1 MDCMEEVIAALR
13 QAKDQAGETNKSVSG
28 KSGVPISSVAKF
40 FSGALTNPSFF
51 MVGSIAEALG
61 VSLDELAGI
70 SSTEPEP
77 DLAMQSRL
85 EAAEQ
90 ELLLTKRYAIRL
102 ESGLDER
109 KPVIYGLVGLCIF
122 LALAF
127 GAYVVMDIRD
137 TEHGLIRGGST
148 VSPLLYLLLIA
159 IISTGLVTAH
169 HIAKRS
175 AKQKEGQSDG
185 LH

>member
-1 MDCMEEVIAALR
+1 MESMEEVIAALR
-13 QAKDQAGETNKSVSG
+13 QAKDLAGETNKSVSE

-51 MVGSIAEALG
+51 MVASIAEALG

-70 SSTEPEP
+70 PSPEP
-77 DLAMQSRL
+77 DPALQSRL
-85 EAAEQ
+85 AAAER
-90 ELLLTKRYAIRL
+90 ELDMARKYAKRA
-102 ESGLDER
+102 ETGLDER

-137 TEHGLIRGGST
+137 TAHGLIRGGSI

-169 HIAKRS
+169 HIAKRRS
-175 AKQKEGQSDG
+175 KQKEGESDG

>member
-13 QAKDQAGETNKSVSG
+13 QAKDQAGETNKSVSE

-70 SSTEPEP
+70 SSTEP
-77 DLAMQSRL
+77 DLTMQSRL

-90 ELLLTKRYAIRL
+90 ALLLTKRYAIRL

-169 HIAKRS
+169 HIAKRR